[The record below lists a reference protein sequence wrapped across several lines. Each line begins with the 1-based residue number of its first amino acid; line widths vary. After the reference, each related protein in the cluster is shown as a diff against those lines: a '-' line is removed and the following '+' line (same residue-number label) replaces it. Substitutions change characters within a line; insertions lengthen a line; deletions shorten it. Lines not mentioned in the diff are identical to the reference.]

1 MGSSVPAISESIII
15 KRIPEAVY
23 RYIIDV
29 TNQPLWEKLV
39 LSVSP
44 DDGQTTVHEGS
55 RLTYR
60 MRAPGGLPYRAT
72 SVISNLVAP
81 ERGTY
86 TTTSKLGNFRGSYLT
101 KTHPDGT
108 EFTHEI
114 DIAADTNPILAAT
127 LRATFP
133 LIRRDVR
140 SGLEALRRNLEIP
153 SS

>member
-1 MGSSVPAISESIII
+1 MPAISESIVI
-15 KRIPEAVY
+15 KRTPEDVY
-23 RYIIDV
+23 NYIVDV

-39 LSVSP
+39 LSVSA

-72 SVISNLVAP
+72 SVITDLVAP

-86 TTTSKLGNFRGSYLT
+86 TTVSKLGNFRGRYLT
-101 KTHPDGT
+101 TPHPNGT
-108 EFTHEI
+108 TFTHEI
-114 DIAADTNPILAAT
+114 DVAPGTNPILAASV
-127 LRATFP
+127 RATFP

-140 SGLEALRRNLEIP
+140 AGLDDLRRHLEVT
-153 SS
+153 ST